1 MPDTGRLPSRTTP
14 RSAEE
19 VTLSDYRAVLFDLD
33 GVITPTADLHRDAWR
48 AMFTDVLAD
57 RGVDPYSEQDYFD
70 HLDGRSRTE
79 GVASLLASRGITLP
93 HDRADAGEE
102 GEDSPEDDTVVG
114 LGLRKNREFLRL
126 LDAGITPYP
135 GSVRLLDALEDGADT
150 RAVRV
155 AVVSSS
161 RNARRVLRAAG
172 LLDRFEL
179 VVDGEVAAREGLA
192 GKPAPDTYLH
202 AARELG
208 VEPGAAVV
216 VEDATSGVAAGRA
229 GDVGLVVGVDRGAGA
244 EALRAAGADV
254 VVPDLA
260 RLVEP

>member
-1 MPDTGRLPSRTTP
+1 MTFT
-14 RSAEE
+14 
-19 VTLSDYRAVLFDLD
+19 AVLFDLD

-135 GSVRLLDALEDGADT
+135 GSVRLLDALEDGAEEVTADT
-150 RAVRV
+150 TKAV
-155 AVVSSS
+155 
-161 RNARRVLRAAG
+161 
-172 LLDRFEL
+172 
-179 VVDGEVAAREGLA
+179 
-192 GKPAPDTYLH
+192 DTYTYSHVFLLEVLLCSSCFVSKPTH
-202 AARELG
+202 L
-208 VEPGAAVV
+208 
-216 VEDATSGVAAGRA
+216 
-229 GDVGLVVGVDRGAGA
+229 
-244 EALRAAGADV
+244 
-254 VVPDLA
+254 LA
-260 RLVEP
+260 PIHNRH